1 MKRLAALLLFALAG
15 CETLAEPAVV
25 VREVPV
31 PVPAVCIDPAH
42 IPPEPPTVSQRFNG
56 DAKHDLQI
64 LAPNAQALRKWG
76 RDLQALLASCA
87 GAPAADAEAA
97 DAADEGETATD
108 GTPDGEAD

>member
-1 MKRLAALLLFALAG
+1 MKRLIALILLGLAG
-15 CETLAEPAVV
+15 CKTVAEPTVV

-31 PVPAVCIDPAH
+31 PVPVVCLDPAD

-76 RDLQALLASCA
+76 QDLQALLEGCA
-87 GAPAADAEAA
+87 GAAAAEDEPPAE
-97 DAADEGETATD
+97 DEGQV
-108 GTPDGEAD
+108 